1 VSAALALEVAP
12 EPRALAGDRRPRD
25 GDRNAAAPAGRRP
38 PPTPAGSRDRP
49 TLDDLVVGAW
59 EGLLAHRPVSCP
71 VCGATMR
78 PRPGSGA
85 SAVGGRCGGC
95 GTMLA

>member
-1 VSAALALEVAP
+1 MSAALTLE
-12 EPRALAGDRRPRD
+12 LGLDRRRTGGPVQWRTPREP
-25 GDRNAAAPAGRRP
+25 APAAGR
-38 PPTPAGSRDRP
+38 RDRP

-59 EGLLAHRPVSCP
+59 EGLLAHRPVGCP
-71 VCGATMR
+71 VCGAAMR

-95 GTMLA
+95 GTTLG